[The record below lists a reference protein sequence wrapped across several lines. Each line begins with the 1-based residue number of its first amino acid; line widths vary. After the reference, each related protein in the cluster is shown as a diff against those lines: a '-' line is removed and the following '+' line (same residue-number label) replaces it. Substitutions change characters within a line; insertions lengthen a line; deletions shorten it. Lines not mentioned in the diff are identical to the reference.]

1 MNAGYLGAAMLSDIT
16 RLINAAEAGD
26 KQASRELF
34 DLVYA
39 DLKRMASIRLA
50 NENSGQTLQPTA
62 LVHEVYLRM
71 FGIQQETVEP
81 RESVWRSRGHFFGA
95 AAEAMRR
102 ILVEAARRKGRLKH
116 GGGRTRELLDPDAI
130 AEPDLAEELLV
141 LNEALDA
148 LAATDEK
155 SAKLVMLRYFG
166 GLTLKE
172 AAASM
177 GISPRTADSYWAY
190 ARVWLL
196 SEMQR
201 LQAGDPKSSES

>member
-1 MNAGYLGAAMLSDIT
+1 MSDIT

-26 KQASRELF
+26 KEASSELF
-34 DLVYA
+34 DRVYA
-39 DLKRMASIRLA
+39 DLKRMASTRLA
-50 NENSGQTLQPTA
+50 DENAGHTLQPTA

-71 FGIQQETVEP
+71 FGLQPETEEPNETV
-81 RESVWRSRGHFFGA
+81 WQSRAHFFGA

-102 ILVEAARRKGRLKH
+102 ILIEAARSKGRLKR
-116 GGGRTRELLDPDAI
+116 GGGRARELLDPDSI
-130 AEPDLAEELLV
+130 AQPDLADELLD

-148 LAATDEK
+148 LAIVDEK
-155 SAKLVMLRYFG
+155 SARLVMLRYFG

-177 GISPRTADSYWAY
+177 GISPRTADSHWAY

-196 SEMQR
+196 AEMQR
-201 LQAGDPKSSES
+201 MQSEIP

>member
-1 MNAGYLGAAMLSDIT
+1 MSDIT
-16 RLINAAEAGD
+16 QLINAAEAGD
-26 KQASRELF
+26 KDAARALF
-34 DLVYA
+34 DQVYA
-39 DLKRMASIRLA
+39 DLRRMASTRLA
-50 NENSGQTLQPTA
+50 GEHPGHTLQPTA
-62 LVHEVYLRM
+62 LVHEVYLRL
-71 FGIQQETVEP
+71 FGLQQETVEP
-81 RESVWRSRGHFFGA
+81 TEAVWKSRGHFFAA

-102 ILVEAARRKGRLKH
+102 ILVETARRKGRLKR
-116 GGGRTRELLDPDAI
+116 GGGKARELLDPDSI
-130 AEPDLAEELLV
+130 AEPDLADELLV

-148 LAATDEK
+148 LALVDEK

-196 SEMQR
+196 AEMRRIQSD
-201 LQAGDPKSSES
+201 GD